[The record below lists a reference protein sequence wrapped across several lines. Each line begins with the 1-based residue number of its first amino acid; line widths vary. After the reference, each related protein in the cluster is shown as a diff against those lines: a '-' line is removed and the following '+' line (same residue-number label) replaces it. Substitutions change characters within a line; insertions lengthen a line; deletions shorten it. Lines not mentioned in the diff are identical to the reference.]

1 MSHKTYQDFIDGEQR
16 VWSWV
21 GSDGEYAFENV
32 LLDKMIYGDTD
43 SGMFM
48 INQKFVDSHTIEE
61 IVANADKVGNMVN
74 SAFPDFVR
82 FAFNCPESRQGVIKT
97 ARETVSDKSLFL
109 TAKRYISH
117 IVDSEGKRV
126 DKLKI
131 QGVQLK
137 KSNVSPFTKKIL
149 RKVVDMILD
158 GAGVDDLT
166 KVVKD
171 AKSEFMDAPIKDIAT
186 PMGCA
191 TIVKA
196 QEVYDSTKGFKGVHW
211 AAKAACMWNILS
223 TDRDHK
229 INAGEKVR
237 LVYIRGNKLSTSIA
251 YPSDLTELPSW
262 FTDMV
267 LDRDLMWEKVD
278 DVIVAYLEAIGYDIK
293 SRKEDLRK
301 NLFGF

>member
-1 MSHKTYQDFIDGEQR
+1 
-16 VWSWV
+16 
-21 GSDGEYAFENV
+21 
-32 LLDKMIYGDTD
+32 
-43 SGMFM
+43 
-48 INQKFVDSHTIEE
+48 
-61 IVANADKVGNMVN
+61 
-74 SAFPDFVR
+74 
-82 FAFNCPESRQGVIKT
+82 
-97 ARETVSDKSLFL
+97 
-109 TAKRYISH
+109 
-117 IVDSEGKRV
+117 VDSEGKRV